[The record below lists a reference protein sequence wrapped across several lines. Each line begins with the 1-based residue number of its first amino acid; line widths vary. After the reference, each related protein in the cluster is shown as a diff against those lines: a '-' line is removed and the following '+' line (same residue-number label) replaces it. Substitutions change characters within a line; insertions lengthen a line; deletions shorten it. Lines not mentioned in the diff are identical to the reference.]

1 MLQTTDII
9 DIFKSPTNKKREV
22 QWNPLM
28 FPVGSSHSL
37 DKSLMIWPI
46 AAYCF
51 FFFFTLTFML
61 NPGTG
66 KLFQVTTLKK
76 GTRGR

>member
-51 FFFFTLTFML
+51 FFFFLL
-61 NPGTG
+61 
-66 KLFQVTTLKK
+66 
-76 GTRGR
+76 

>member
-46 AAYCF
+46 A
-51 FFFFTLTFML
+51 LTFML

-66 KLFQVTTLKK
+66 KLFQVVTLKK

>member
-37 DKSLMIWPI
+37 DKS
-46 AAYCF
+46 YF
-51 FFFFTLTFML
+51 NFNFYVKQKFFFTLTFML

-66 KLFQVTTLKK
+66 KLFQVATLKK